1 MSSINSGC
9 YLLSTDFV
17 AVLILDILAQ
27 TSQTSPWSSRHGRC
41 MWSSVVTWYSWSPI
55 DGRSPPGCG
64 SQETLDGVET
74 GVMSCPCFR
83 SGMFQ
88 MFQMFQ
94 VV

>member
-1 MSSINSGC
+1 M
-9 YLLSTDFV
+9 
-17 AVLILDILAQ
+17 
-27 TSQTSPWSSRHGRC
+27 
-41 MWSSVVTWYSWSPI
+41 TWYSWSPI
-55 DGRSPPGCG
+55 DGRSPPGCLG